1 MASRGSYQAARKQR
15 EVERQCSTNQKRED
29 VMEKL
34 IEMYVKMRS
43 MVQDEEGATMVEYAL
58 MVALI
63 AVVGAVTAAT
73 LGTDISAKFTEISGK
88 LNP

>member
-1 MASRGSYQAARKQR
+1 
-15 EVERQCSTNQKRED
+15 
-29 VMEKL
+29 MEKL

-43 MVQDEEGATMVEYAL
+43 MVQDEKGATMVEYAL

-63 AVVGAVTAAT
+63 AVIGAVTAAT
-73 LGTDISAKFTEISGK
+73 LGTDVAAKFTAISGK